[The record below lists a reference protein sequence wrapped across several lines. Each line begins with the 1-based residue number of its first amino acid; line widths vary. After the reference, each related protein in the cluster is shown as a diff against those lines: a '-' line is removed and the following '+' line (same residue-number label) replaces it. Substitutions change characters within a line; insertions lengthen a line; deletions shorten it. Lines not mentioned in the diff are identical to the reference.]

1 MGSRRYSVIKPESS
15 EDLDKTVIYQRE
27 FVSIRSPRATLLKPS
42 SASKT
47 EPCQLKYKAIW
58 RRAFFHIKVQKTLE
72 RFKNDLLIYGTS
84 HHVLDMNNQFR
95 DNLDQIFQKKRAL
108 ELTFT
113 SVSKSKKHMNL
124 LFKSNSMFLS
134 YWNFFLTIFILYIA
148 IFMPI
153 RVAFYENIYWDF
165 WTILDTILDVFFI
178 FDIIVNFFSTYK
190 DKEENEIY
198 NMKKIAI
205 HYLKTWF
212 FMDLIAS
219 VPIGLIDFGLG
230 LQDSNT
236 KMTRYSKLVRL
247 SKLPRLYRLLRV
259 FRIMK
264 VLKHY
269 TQASVLNK
277 LVDFFQLNAR
287 VLKFAQFLLTMFFFV
302 HFIGCLWYFSA
313 LIDEFSPDTWVARNN
328 MTDMNKGSLYLTC
341 IYWAITTITTVGY
354 GDITAKT
361 DLEKV
366 IAITLMICGV
376 GFYSFTIGS
385 LSSFLSTVDTR
396 ESVLAQKM
404 AAVNEFIKE
413 TNVKGEIKQKI
424 RQAIKFSNRKLG
436 AVWSDKN
443 SLFKELPK
451 NLRYEV
457 ALSMYG
463 GIANQLPFFKGKD
476 SAFIV
481 EVIPCLVP
489 MKINEG
495 ECVYQIGDYADYAYI
510 IAEGR
515 VSLVT
520 EDEQIAY
527 KSYLKGGFFGEIE
540 LLTSSIREETA
551 VTTMDC
557 EFFVLSKKDFIT
569 ILEEFPV
576 ERILFKNIAA
586 KKQKQN
592 ASSKKEIK
600 SLILFW
606 IKQGTLTNLKGRDF
620 EFLTQDIMPK
630 KKLTINLPIIEN
642 DLPVNSKEVLLE
654 MQSKI
659 LKIEKTLEVILEK
672 LSVKQLL

>member
-1 MGSRRYSVIKPESS
+1 MGSRRYSIVKPESS
-15 EDLDKTVIYQRE
+15 DDLDKTVIYQRD
-27 FVSIRSPRATLLKPS
+27 VVRIRSPHASLLKPN

-47 EPCQLKYKAIW
+47 EPCKPKHQALW

-72 RFKNDLLIYGTS
+72 RFRNDLLIYGTS

-108 ELTFT
+108 EITFT
-113 SVSKSKKHMNL
+113 SVFKGKKHMNF
-124 LFKSNSMFLS
+124 LFRSNSRFLS

-165 WTILDTILDVFFI
+165 WTILDTVLDAFFILDMV
-178 FDIIVNFFSTYK
+178 VNFFSSYK
-190 DKEENEIY
+190 DKEENEIC
-198 NMKKIAI
+198 NLKKIAI

-219 VPIGLIDFGLG
+219 VPIGLIDYSLG
-230 LQDSNT
+230 LQNSQT
-236 KMTRYSKLVRL
+236 KMTRYSKLIRL

-269 TQASVLNK
+269 TQASVVNK

-287 VLKFAQFLLTMFFFV
+287 VLKFGQFLLTVFFFV

-313 LIDEFSPDTWVARNN
+313 LIDEFSPDTWVARY
-328 MTDMNKGSLYLTC
+328 DMIDKSKGSLYLAC
-341 IYWAITTITTVGY
+341 VYWAITTITTVGY
-354 GDITAKT
+354 GDITPKT
-361 DLEKV
+361 DLEKT
-366 IAITLMICGV
+366 IAISLMICGV

-481 EVIPCLVP
+481 AVIPCLLP
-489 MKINEG
+489 LKINKG
-495 ECVYQIGDYADYAYI
+495 EFVYQIGDYADYAYI
-510 IAEGR
+510 IVEGR

-520 EDEQIAY
+520 EAEQIAY

-540 LLTSSIREETA
+540 LLCSSIREETA

-557 EFFVLSKKDFIT
+557 EFFVLSKKDFLI

-576 ERILFKNIAA
+576 ERILFKKIAA
-586 KKQKQN
+586 KKQQQN
-592 ASSKKEIK
+592 ASCKKEIK
-600 SLILFW
+600 TLIHFW
-606 IKQGTLTNLKGRDF
+606 IKQGTLTDLKGRDF
-620 EFLTQDIMPK
+620 EFLTQDTIQK
-630 KKLTINLPIIEN
+630 KRLSINLPIIEN
-642 DLPVNSKEVLLE
+642 DLPVNSKEVLLG

-659 LKIEKTLEVILEK
+659 SNIEKTLEMILEK
-672 LSVKQLL
+672 LSVK